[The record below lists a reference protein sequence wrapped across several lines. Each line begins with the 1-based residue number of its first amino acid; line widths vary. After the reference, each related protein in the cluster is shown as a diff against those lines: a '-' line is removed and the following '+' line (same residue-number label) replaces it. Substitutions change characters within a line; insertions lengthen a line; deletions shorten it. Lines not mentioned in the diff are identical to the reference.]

1 MRPIRVVIPFKLDC
15 AKSRLS
21 TVLSTVERERLAL
34 AMLEDVVDAVSGL
47 GTVTILLK
55 SPLPGG
61 GVLEDKISGAGK
73 RSGIEVLDS
82 PKELDEALNLV
93 IEAEERK
100 GWPGDL
106 LIAMADLPL
115 MSPSDIADLVRTPGD
130 VVIAPGRGGG
140 TNMILIRDPRFRV
153 CYYGL
158 SFLKHLRR
166 AEELGLSVGVFE
178 SFRCSIDIDEPSDLV
193 EALIH
198 GRGRTPELLRDMGFE
213 LSGKRSKLRA
223 GCLRLEGASRKGPA
237 RRG

>member
-1 MRPIRVVIPFKLDC
+1 MRSIRVIMPFKLDC
-15 AKSRLS
+15 PKSRLS
-21 TVLSTVERERLAL
+21 AVLSSEERAELAL
-34 AMLEDVVDAVSGL
+34 AMLEDVLEAVSGL
-47 GTVTILLK
+47 GRVTILLK
-55 SPLPGG
+55 GLLPEEWLLDHRIRGG
-61 GVLEDKISGAGK
+61 GTG
-73 RSGIEVLDS
+73 SGIEVQDC

-213 LSGKRSKLRA
+213 LSGKRSKSRV

-237 RRG
+237 RRS